1 MVGKAAFLEHF
12 FLLSFLLQIIVNTR
26 WLPDITGKVK
36 WCVQWPAI
44 LQQLLCRPAGLCKK
58 VQRYGVTERSWSFPA
73 VPKLFSR
80 PASTFPDN
88 AVRFKGDHQVDVKW
102 LPSLPQSADL
112 NNTGLLWN
120 VLECRVRS
128 GFPPPSSLKAFPLQ
142 RRRVNIQLLTVHNL
156 EGSVP
161 WGTGRPLKGGPTSLL
176 GTWCSNTVRDFHS
189 QKII

>member
-1 MVGKAAFLEHF
+1 M
-12 FLLSFLLQIIVNTR
+12 
-26 WLPDITGKVK
+26 GKVK
-36 WCVQWPAI
+36 WCVQWPAL
-44 LQQLLCRPAGLCKK
+44 LQQLLCLLARLCKK
-58 VQRYGVTERSWSFPA
+58 KCCSDMGSLRGAGGSPLCQNPSRGPFPHFQIIQLA
-73 VPKLFSR
+73 DTPR
-80 PASTFPDN
+80 DT
-88 AVRFKGDHQVDVKW
+88 FKGDHQVDVKW

>member
-1 MVGKAAFLEHF
+1 MMHSMARSLTAVIKQNSRDLRSPRGPGGSLWCQNSSPGPFPHF
-12 FLLSFLLQIIVNTR
+12 GIILLVDTPR
-26 WLPDITGKVK
+26 DT
-36 WCVQWPAI
+36 
-44 LQQLLCRPAGLCKK
+44 
-58 VQRYGVTERSWSFPA
+58 
-73 VPKLFSR
+73 
-80 PASTFPDN
+80 
-88 AVRFKGDHQVDVKW
+88 FKGDHQVDVKW

-161 WGTGRPLKGGPTSLL
+161 WGSKRPLKGGPTSLL
-176 GTWCSNTVRDFHS
+176 GTWCSNTVQDFHS
-189 QKII
+189 QK